1 MKREDFV
8 FTIGYQ
14 GATAVIDASSRKKN
28 GKLSTMELAKK
39 GLYSQAFRSAI
50 YSGDDAEMQELLEYL
65 RENTTFPTDSPE
77 ALKRLFGVFSVPEG
91 IEKTMAV

>member
-14 GATAVIDASSRKKN
+14 GAIAVVNKSSRKKY
-28 GKLSTMELAKK
+28 GSLSTLELAEK

-50 YSGDDAEMQELLEYL
+50 HSGDEAEMHELVEYFRTHTGL
-65 RENTTFPTDSPE
+65 PADS
-77 ALKRLFGVFSVPEG
+77 ADSLKRLFGVFAVPDG
-91 IEKTMAV
+91 IERTMAV